1 MAQRSNGRNNNKMT
15 RTSSKIE
22 PAIHEMYFTATPV
35 GVAGAGPG
43 APGTSSTF
51 YIDLNQCNSL
61 VNRRFYR
68 QGLLNAVNGIKLVST
83 SVLAGTLTPVLNA
96 PTGKILVEKLP
107 STWVMSNAWE
117 KSFRVW
123 QRMNNEA
130 LAETESIRPRFL
142 DFKVYADSTHHNLGF
157 GANLLPANAT
167 AGEWESSKIAIPIA
181 TDLVPAAGGA
191 TMTELEVI
199 ATGASYPGAGA
210 SGLDAVS
217 AIEGY
222 ASSRALPALV
232 DPNVPGDASDTVGLT
247 PENWMTAIF
256 NEGETQSHEIIVD
269 LISENNIAPYP
280 FEGDG
285 VAVDTM
291 YPGGANQQPGLQVHD
306 LDRITGTTIGGITR
320 INGGAFPCGL
330 IKVTITNYDEVY
342 ELFPKLLISL
352 APGPHRGLLAV
363 PMTEM

>member
-1 MAQRSNGRNNNKMT
+1 MT
-15 RTSSKIE
+15 RTTSKIE
-22 PAIHEMYFTATPV
+22 PAIHEILFKPTPV
-35 GVAGAGPG
+35 GVAAAGPG
-43 APGTSSTF
+43 AVGTSATY

-68 QGLLNAVNGIKLVST
+68 QGLLNAVNGIKVVST
-83 SVLAGTLTPVLNA
+83 NVLAGTLTPVADA
-96 PTGKILVEKLP
+96 PQGKILVEKLP
-107 STWVMSNAWE
+107 STWVMANAWE

-123 QRMNNEA
+123 QRMINDA
-130 LAETESIRPRFL
+130 LSETESIRPRFL
-142 DFKVYADSTHHNLGF
+142 DFKVYADAAHHNLGF
-157 GANLLPANAT
+157 GANLLPDEAT
-167 AGEWESSKIAIPIA
+167 AGEWSPSAVDIPKA
-181 TDLVPAAGGA
+181 WNTVPVVGTDL
-191 TMTELEVI
+191 MESLEFV

-217 AIEGY
+217 CIEGY
-222 ASSRALPALV
+222 ANSRRLPAIL
-232 DPNVPGDASDTVGLT
+232 DPNVPDDAADVSGST
-247 PENWMTAIF
+247 PENWMQAVF
-256 NEGETQSHEIIVD
+256 NEGITQTSDVIDD

-285 VAVDTM
+285 TNVDTM
-291 YPGGANQQPGLQVHD
+291 YPGGELQQPGLQTHD
-306 LDRITGTTIGGITR
+306 LDRITGTTIGGVTR

-330 IKVTITNYDEVY
+330 IKITITNYDEIY